1 MTLIVENGTGVANAN
16 SYVTDAEYVAYAMA
30 RGLDVGINAPA
41 REVELIQAM
50 DYLFSIEAD
59 FKGDR
64 TLSTQENIYPRKCV
78 CIRNALIANNV
89 IPKELKNSQMEGGI
103 AAKAQPL
110 LINGSDQNIEK
121 QKLETLEVSYFSG
134 GSFQNVRLDR
144 VENYLKPL
152 LKNKTN
158 MMTRV

>member
-1 MTLIVENGTGVANAN
+1 
-16 SYVTDAEYVAYAMA
+16 
-30 RGLDVGINAPA
+30 
-41 REVELIQAM
+41 
-50 DYLFSIEAD
+50 
-59 FKGDR
+59 
-64 TLSTQENIYPRKCV
+64 
-78 CIRNALIANNV
+78 
-89 IPKELKNSQMEGGI
+89 MEGGI

-110 LINGSDQNIEK
+110 LINGSDQNIER
-121 QKLETLEVSYFSG
+121 QKLDTLEVSYFSG

>member
-1 MTLIVENGTGVANAN
+1 MALIIENGTGVAGAN
-16 SYVTDAEYVAYAMA
+16 SYVTDAEYVSYAMS

-41 REVELIQAM
+41 REVELIQSM
-50 DYLFSIEAD
+50 DYLFSIEDD
-59 FKGDR
+59 FKGGR

-110 LINGSDQNIEK
+110 LINLSLIHI
-121 QKLETLEVSYFSG
+121 
-134 GSFQNVRLDR
+134 
-144 VENYLKPL
+144 
-152 LKNKTN
+152 
-158 MMTRV
+158 